1 VGARLVVFAAAC
13 RGEHA
18 LSAAV
23 QMLIGGAIMLLVAS
37 AGASGVN

>member
-1 VGARLVVFAAAC
+1 
-13 RGEHA
+13 

-23 QMLIGGAIMLLVAS
+23 QMLIGGAIMLLIAS

>member
-23 QMLIGGAIMLLVAS
+23 QMLIGGAIMLLIAS